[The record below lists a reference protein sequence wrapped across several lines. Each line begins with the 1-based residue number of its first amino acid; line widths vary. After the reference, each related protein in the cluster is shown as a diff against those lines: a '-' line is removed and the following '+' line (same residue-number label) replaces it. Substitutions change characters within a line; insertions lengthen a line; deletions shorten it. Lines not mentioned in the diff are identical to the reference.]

1 MHINHSRF
9 KKVNCKTK
17 KNNEKK
23 KKRLFVK
30 NPKNLTVLK
39 YQIQMHPAIDVCMFH
54 PDKCV

>member
-23 KKRLFVK
+23 KERPFVK
-30 NPKNLTVLK
+30 NPKNLS
-39 YQIQMHPAIDVCMFH
+39 MS
-54 PDKCV
+54 